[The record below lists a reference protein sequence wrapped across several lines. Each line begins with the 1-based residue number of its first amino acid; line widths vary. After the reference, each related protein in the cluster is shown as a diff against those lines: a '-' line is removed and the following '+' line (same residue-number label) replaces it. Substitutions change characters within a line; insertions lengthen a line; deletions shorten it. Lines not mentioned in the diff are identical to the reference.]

1 MAEAVFFAKHF
12 LLAMPGLKGEYFAGS
27 VIFVCEHSS
36 KGALGLMIN
45 RPTDLTVK
53 HLLEQ
58 VELANS
64 AEAAIDFSQNR
75 VFQGGPVQT
84 DRGFV
89 LHTSHTSLKSYN
101 SSLDLGDTLS
111 LTTSRDILQDVAEGV
126 GPKRMLVTL
135 GYVGWG
141 AGQLEEEM
149 AQNVWLS
156 VAAEDNILFDVPPED
171 RYLKALGLLGIDPI
185 MLTSAVGHA

>member
-1 MAEAVFFAKHF
+1 MAN
-12 LLAMPGLKGEYFAGS
+12 LLEK
-27 VIFVCEHSS
+27 I
-36 KGALGLMIN
+36 
-45 RPTDLTVK
+45 DLT
-53 HLLEQ
+53 H
-58 VELANS
+58 S
-64 AEAAIDFSQNR
+64 ADNAADPAQNR

-89 LHTSHTSLKSYN
+89 LHSPARAYN
-101 SSLDLGDTLS
+101 SSLVLGEDLT
-111 LTTSRDILQDVAEGV
+111 LTTSRDILQDVAEGTA
-126 GPKRMLVTL
+126 PDRMFVTL

-156 VAAEDNILFDVPPED
+156 VVAQDNIIFDVPPED

-185 MLTSAVGHA
+185 MLTGTAGHA

>member
-1 MAEAVFFAKHF
+1 MSEAVDFAKHF
-12 LLAMPGLKGEYFAGS
+12 LLAMPGLGEDYFAGS
-27 VIFVCEHSS
+27 VIYVCEYSS
-36 KGALGLMIN
+36 KGALGLVIN
-45 RPTDLTVK
+45 RPTDLTVA
-53 HLLEQ
+53 HLLEKID
-58 VELANS
+58 LTHS
-64 AEAAIDFSQNR
+64 AKDASDPAYNR

-89 LHTSHTSLKSYN
+89 LHSPVRAYN
-101 SSLDLGDTLS
+101 SSLNLGDNLT
-111 LTTSRDILQDVAEGV
+111 LTTSRDILQDVADGKA
-126 GPKRMLVTL
+126 PDRMFVSL

-156 VAAEDNILFDVPPED
+156 VAAEENIIFDVPFED

-185 MLTSAVGHA
+185 MLNGSAGHA

>member
-1 MAEAVFFAKHF
+1 MTEAVVLAQHF
-12 LLAMPGLKGEYFAGS
+12 LLAMPGSGGDYFAGS
-27 VIFVCEHSS
+27 VIYVCEHSS
-36 KGALGLMIN
+36 KGALGLVIN
-45 RPTDLTVK
+45 RPTDLTVAN
-53 HLLEQ
+53 LLEKA
-58 VELANS
+58 ELAPVPET
-64 AEAAIDFSQNR
+64 ATHPTRNR

-89 LHTSHTSLKSYN
+89 LHTPARPYN
-101 SSLDLGDTLS
+101 SSLALGDMLT

-126 GPKRMLVTL
+126 APERMLVTL

-185 MLTSAVGHA
+185 MLTGAVGHA

>member
-1 MAEAVFFAKHF
+1 MSEAVDFAKHF
-12 LLAMPGLKGEYFAGS
+12 LLAMPGLAGDYFAGS
-27 VIFVCEHSS
+27 VIYVCEYSS
-36 KGALGLMIN
+36 KGALGLVIN
-45 RPTDLTVK
+45 RPTELTVANLLEKIDLT
-53 HLLEQ
+53 H
-58 VELANS
+58 S
-64 AEAAIDFSQNR
+64 ADNAADPAQNR

-89 LHTSHTSLKSYN
+89 LHSPA
-101 SSLDLGDTLS
+101 
-111 LTTSRDILQDVAEGV
+111 TSRDILQDVAEGTA
-126 GPKRMLVTL
+126 PDRMFVTL

-156 VAAEDNILFDVPPED
+156 VVAQDNIIFDVPPED

-185 MLTSAVGHA
+185 MLTGTAGHA

>member
-1 MAEAVFFAKHF
+1 MVEEVVFAKHF
-12 LLAMPGLKGEYFAGS
+12 LLAMPGLGGDYFAGS
-27 VIFVCEHSS
+27 VIYVCEHSS
-36 KGALGLMIN
+36 KGALGLVIN
-45 RPTDLTVK
+45 RPTDLTVS
-53 HLLEQ
+53 HLLEKI
-58 VELANS
+58 ELVHPAQTSSNPTQS
-64 AEAAIDFSQNR
+64 R

-89 LHTSHTSLKSYN
+89 LHTPSRPYN
-101 SSLDLGDTLS
+101 SSLVLGDTLT
-111 LTTSRDILQDVAEGV
+111 LTTSRDILQDVAEGLA
-126 GPKRMLVTL
+126 PARMLVTL

-156 VAAEDNILFDVPPED
+156 VAAQDNILFDVPPED

-185 MLTSAVGHA
+185 MLTGTAGHA